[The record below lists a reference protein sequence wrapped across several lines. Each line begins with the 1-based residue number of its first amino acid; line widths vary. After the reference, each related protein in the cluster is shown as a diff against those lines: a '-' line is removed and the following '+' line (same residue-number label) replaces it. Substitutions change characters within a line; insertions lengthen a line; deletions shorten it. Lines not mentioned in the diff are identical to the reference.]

1 MDAAEPQNSNT
12 YCTKLALVSTFVG
25 LGFYYILDEKAGA
38 LGMFLSL
45 TIGYLGSLRR
55 GAEPEVV
62 HANARVAAAGRAA
75 HVAAPIQIIT
85 PTQEHPPCGGAQE
98 SVTRPSPAP
107 TPNGNTPFH
116 KASRSCDNRPPR
128 LAG

>member
-62 HANARVAAAGRAA
+62 HANARVAAAGQEA

-85 PTQEHPPCGGAQE
+85 PTRNTPLRRCARV
-98 SVTRPSPAP
+98 SYRTVPAP